1 MDRRLK
7 LSVAVAAP
15 LAAAGLA
22 CAYALLSRNPLA
34 PPAPPVPRAPIAIV
48 EHCKQAAELLYDIS
62 WAAACLKTADD
73 STDCTLPDALA
84 AKVNAILANEEAR
97 CMAAEAHTQ
106 AHASSAP

>member
-7 LSVAVAAP
+7 LSCAVAAP
-15 LAAAGLA
+15 LAAVGLA
-22 CAYALLSRNPLA
+22 CAYALRPRNP
-34 PPAPPVPRAPIAIV
+34 PVAPRAPLAIV
-48 EHCKQAAELLYDIS
+48 EHCKRAAELLYDIS

-84 AKVNAILANEEAR
+84 AKVNAVLANEEAR

-106 AHASSAP
+106 SHASSEP